1 MSGDTG
7 NLGQETGNQKRTD
20 RNCPA
25 SPQHLI
31 ATSELA
37 GDRLWLKKL
46 RQVIRDCKINRQN
59 RGWQC
64 IRFPSKLN
72 GDGESPALVSQ
83 LDCWERKRKMK
94 REGRGKIKAP
104 SLGFFPHFYSLGC
117 Q

>member
-7 NLGQETGNQKRTD
+7 NLGQETGIRREQIEIV
-20 RNCPA
+20 
-25 SPQHLI
+25 QHLI

-46 RQVIRDCKINRQN
+46 GQVIRDCKINSQK

-64 IRFPSKLN
+64 IRFPSTLN

-83 LDCWERKRKMK
+83 LDCLKRKGKMK
-94 REGRGKIKAP
+94 REGRGKIKAL
-104 SLGFFPHFYSLGC
+104 SLGFFPTSIH
-117 Q
+117 